1 MTTEGLRVVELA
13 TGDVM
18 HFTYIRDISF
28 STHLHSG
35 YDRQHVGGWGRM
47 ASCSNCHPFVDSR
60 SLLTFSHQNPE
71 HDIFAYIGKDD
82 KLSRTVCHLFKCPPG
97 VARDITKTAAFAFRI
112 CIEEMQRVERDN
124 PFEVGRSSSQRL
136 LF

>member
-35 YDRQHVGGWGRM
+35 YDRQHVRVN
-47 ASCSNCHPFVDSR
+47 SI
-60 SLLTFSHQNPE
+60 SLGLKTSQKNFP
-71 HDIFAYIGKDD
+71 
-82 KLSRTVCHLFKCPPG
+82 LF
-97 VARDITKTAAFAFRI
+97 
-112 CIEEMQRVERDN
+112 
-124 PFEVGRSSSQRL
+124 
-136 LF
+136 

>member
-35 YDRQHVGGWGRM
+35 YDRQHVSG
-47 ASCSNCHPFVDSR
+47 AT
-60 SLLTFSHQNPE
+60 LLLGILPAYSSTLLVPQNPE
-71 HDIFAYIGKDD
+71 HDVFAYIAKDD
-82 KLSRTVCHLFKCPPG
+82 KLSRTVCHLFKVRTG
-97 VARDITKTAAFAFRI
+97 
-112 CIEEMQRVERDN
+112 
-124 PFEVGRSSSQRL
+124 GRGGGR
-136 LF
+136 